1 MKEIINPK
9 TAPAPIGPYSKG
21 VKCKGFIFVGGQLP
35 VYPKT
40 EKIVEGGIKEQTKQS
55 LENVKTILEAGGS
68 SLEKVVKMTVYLKDI
83 NDFNEM
89 NEVYK
94 QFFKKDFPA
103 RATVQVAKLPRDAL
117 IEIEAIAED

>member
-21 VKCKGFIFVGGQLP
+21 VKCKGFIFIGGQLP
-35 VYPKT
+35 VNPKT
-40 EKIVEGGIKEQTKQS
+40 EKLVEGGIKEQTKQS
-55 LENVKTILEAGGS
+55 IENVKAILEAGGS
-68 SLEKVVKMTVYLKDI
+68 SLEKVVKTTVYLKDI

-117 IEIEAIAED
+117 IEIEAIAEV

>member
-9 TAPAPIGPYSKG
+9 NAPTPIGPYSKA

-35 VYPKT
+35 IDPKT
-40 EKIVEGGIKEQTKQS
+40 EKIIDGGIKEQTKQS
-55 LENVKTILEAGGS
+55 IENVKTILETSGS
-68 SLEKVVKMTVYLKDI
+68 SLEKVVKTTVYLKDL
-83 NDFNEM
+83 NDFNDM

-103 RATVQVAKLPRDAL
+103 RATVQVARLPKDAL
-117 IEIEAIAED
+117 IEIEAIAEG

>member
-35 VYPKT
+35 VDSKT

-68 SLEKVVKMTVYLKDI
+68 SLEKVVKITVYLKDI

>member
-9 TAPAPIGPYSKG
+9 AVPTPIGPYSKG
-21 VKCKGFIFVGGQLP
+21 IKCKGFIFIGGQLP
-35 VYPKT
+35 VNPKT
-40 EKIVEGGIKEQTKQS
+40 EKLVEGSIKEQTKQS
-55 LENVKTILEAGGS
+55 LENVKAILEAADS
-68 SLEKVVKMTVYLKDI
+68 SLEKVVKMTVYLKDM

-103 RATVQVAKLPRDAL
+103 RATVQVARLPRDAL
-117 IEIEAIAED
+117 VEIEAIAEV

>member
-35 VYPKT
+35 IDPKT
-40 EKIVEGGIKEQTKQS
+40 EKLVEGSIKEQTEQS
-55 LENVKTILEAGGS
+55 IENVKAILEAGGS
-68 SLEKVVKMTVYLKDI
+68 SLEKVVKTTVYLKDI

-89 NEVYK
+89 NEIYK
-94 QFFKKDFPA
+94 KFFKKDFPA
-103 RATVQVAKLPRDAL
+103 RATVQVARLPRDAL
-117 IEIEAIAED
+117 IEIEAIAEV

>member
-9 TAPAPIGPYSKG
+9 TAPVPIGPYSKG

-35 VYPKT
+35 VDPKT
-40 EKIVEGGIKEQTKQS
+40 EKIVEDDIKEQTKQS
-55 LENVKTILEAGGS
+55 LKNVKAILEAAGS
-68 SLEKVVKMTVYLKDI
+68 SLEKVVKTTVYLKDL
-83 NDFNEM
+83 NDFNDM

-94 QFFKKDFPA
+94 QFFNKDFPV
-103 RATVQVAKLPRDAL
+103 RATVQVARLPRDAL

>member
-9 TAPAPIGPYSKG
+9 TAPAPVGPYSKG

-35 VYPKT
+35 LDPKT
-40 EKIVEGGIKEQTKQS
+40 EKLVEGGIKEQTKQS
-55 LENVKTILEAGGS
+55 LENVKAILETGGS
-68 SLEKVVKMTVYLKDI
+68 SLERVVKTTVYLKDI
-83 NDFNEM
+83 NDFGEM

-103 RATVQVAKLPRDAL
+103 RATIQVARLPRDAL
-117 IEIEAIAED
+117 VEVEAIAEA

>member
-9 TAPAPIGPYSKG
+9 NAPEPIGPYSKA

-35 VYPKT
+35 VNPKT
-40 EKIVEGGIKEQTKQS
+40 EKLVEGGIKEQTEQS
-55 LENVKTILEAGGS
+55 IKNVKTILEAGGS
-68 SLEKVVKMTVYLKDI
+68 SLEKVVKTTVYLKDL

-89 NEVYK
+89 NETYR

-103 RATVQVAKLPRDAL
+103 RATIQVARLPKDAL
-117 IEIEAIAED
+117 IEIEAVGEV